1 MDDDITENAT
11 KYVLGVETDKMKKM
25 KQAYP
30 MKIISIG
37 DHYVGTF
44 WAEKFAVS
52 IQMWQTWT
60 PTTTRDHADGEPKHC
75 QTESHK

>member
-1 MDDDITENAT
+1 MSVSSSSQRSTATETSRIQMDDDITENAT
-11 KYVLGVETDKMKKM
+11 RTSIYMLGVETDKMKKM

-52 IQMWQTWT
+52 IQM
-60 PTTTRDHADGEPKHC
+60 
-75 QTESHK
+75 